1 MPVGLGLIRIA
12 GLLLRDTV
20 VTRDE
25 LEGLSRSLLTTSGAP
40 TGTETLRG
48 WLADCGAVL
57 GRSYV
62 SERARNFQ

>member
-1 MPVGLGLIRIA
+1 VIRVA

-25 LEGLSRSLLTTSGAP
+25 LEGLSRSLLTTAGPP
-40 TGTETLRG
+40 TGAETLRE
-48 WLADCGAVL
+48 WLAESGPEL

-62 SERARNFQ
+62 SERARNFSEK